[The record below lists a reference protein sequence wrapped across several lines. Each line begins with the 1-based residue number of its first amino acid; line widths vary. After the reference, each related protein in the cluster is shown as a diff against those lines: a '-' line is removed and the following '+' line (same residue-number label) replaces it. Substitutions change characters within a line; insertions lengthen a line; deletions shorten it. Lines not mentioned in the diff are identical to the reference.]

1 MESLSSCTWGRC
13 AVWSDGASVYSFVW
27 AETSISPGRRPD
39 SALFPLFPTGP
50 DARFLAGRQRG
61 RFYLLQSGRSAPDE
75 ARSDGR
81 TRAPCPCQTA
91 RVKKMPLLL
100 SRAIFFFA
108 CHSLRLVTLVCR
120 LVVCCCITMQ
130 IYQHMNIK
138 PAAAVRKIVGLGQ
151 EMTFQ

>member
-1 MESLSSCTWGRC
+1 MLFALTERRCTPLCEHRP
-13 AVWSDGASVYSFVW
+13 ASPLAGVLTQHF
-27 AETSISPGRRPD
+27 
-39 SALFPLFPTGP
+39 FPEPTGP
-50 DARFLAGRQRG
+50 DARFLARLQRG
-61 RFYLLQSGRSAPDE
+61 RSYLLQSGRSAPDE

-100 SRAIFFFA
+100 SRAIFFLA

-120 LVVCCCITMQ
+120 LVICCCIAMQ
-130 IYQHMNIK
+130 IYQHMKIK
-138 PAAAVRKIVGLGQ
+138 PAAAVKNIVGLGQ

>member
-1 MESLSSCTWGRC
+1 MPFGLTERRCTPLCKQRP
-13 AVWSDGASVYSFVW
+13 AS
-27 AETSISPGRRPD
+27 P
-39 SALFPLFPTGP
+39 SAGVLTQHFFPAPTGP
-50 DARFLAGRQRG
+50 DARLLAGLQRG

-75 ARSDGR
+75 ARSDWR

-100 SRAIFFFA
+100 SRAIFFSA

-120 LVVCCCITMQ
+120 VVICCCITMQ
-130 IYQHMNIK
+130 IYQHMRVQ

>member
-1 MESLSSCTWGRC
+1 MGLTERRSTPLCGQRP
-13 AVWSDGASVYSFVW
+13 ASPLAGVLTQHF
-27 AETSISPGRRPD
+27 
-39 SALFPLFPTGP
+39 FPEPTGP
-50 DARFLAGRQRG
+50 DALFLEGLQRG
-61 RFYLLQSGRSAPDE
+61 RLYLLRSGRSAPDE

-81 TRAPCPCQTA
+81 TRAPCPCQPA

-100 SRAIFFFA
+100 SRAIFSLA